1 MPNYSMDH
9 DREFWQAPDRFKQ
22 LPVLADPAALQ
33 VTVHTLITNSRSAV
47 VPVDFRWHQT
57 AAGWKIFDVVV
68 DGVSYIRNYHDDS
81 DAEIDQ
87 NGLNA
92 TIARLQ
98 KGPR

>member
-1 MPNYSMDH
+1 MD
-9 DREFWQAPDRFKQ
+9 ELEGQAGQ
-22 LPVLADPAALQ
+22 L
-33 VTVHTLITNSRSAV
+33 IS
-47 VPVDFRWHQT
+47 
-57 AAGWKIFDVVV
+57 FDVVV

-81 DAEIDQ
+81 DAEIAQ